1 MTSRPRSSSLYL
13 RTLIAILVAVLVGA
27 AIIAAAIWG
36 AIRIGHPVGM
46 VVAAAGILTG
56 VVYLTARFIHH
67 QLDLPL
73 RQLMDSAK
81 EIARGNFDH
90 KVHVTASDELNQ
102 LSRIFN
108 YMTLELKRM
117 TDLNINQI
125 IREQIKT
132 EAILRNIADGVI
144 VSGPFDEVL
153 LINNVVEKWFG
164 IREKDILACSLTYFI
179 PDLKPLLEATKQS
192 DEGSVIR
199 QEIET
204 HPDAPQNNIVLSAH
218 ASKII
223 DDRELLAI
231 VIVLRNITKEKEVD
245 RLKTELVSVVA
256 HELRSPLTSIAG
268 FSEVVSQDK
277 ELSPGRRQEYMEIIR
292 SESARL
298 ADMIDKFLNISR
310 IESGQTVVNRS
321 SIDLVGV
328 VEGVLSVHRP
338 LAERKNIEVEL
349 ATDPDMPPAFA
360 DPDLMGQLIINLF
373 SNAVKYSPEDTKI
386 RMTVT
391 RTPDHA
397 LIRIRDQGFGMS
409 KENVR
414 KLFTKFFRAK
424 DDKRLHDIEGSGLG
438 LAFVKEIVTQH
449 GGKITVESEL
459 GKGSVFSVYIPLAER
474 SAVGA
479 GSN

>member
-1 MTSRPRSSSLYL
+1 MAIVPRFSNLYFKTFL
-13 RTLIAILVAVLVGA
+13 TILSAVLLGAAAVGA
-27 AIIAAAIWG
+27 ATWASL
-36 AIRIGHPVGM
+36 RIGHPVGM
-46 VVAAAGILTG
+46 GILAALCIG
-56 VVYLTARFIHH
+56 AAIYAAARFIHH
-67 QLDLPL
+67 QLDQPI
-73 RQLMDSAK
+73 RQFMDSAK

-90 KVHVTASDELNQ
+90 KVTVTASDELRQ
-102 LSRIFN
+102 LSKIFN

-117 TDLNINQI
+117 TDLNISQI

-179 PDLKPLLEATKQS
+179 PDLKPLLEETKQS
-192 DEGSVIR
+192 EADAGIR

-204 HPDAPQNNIVLSAH
+204 HPHSHQNNIILSAH

-277 ELSPGRRQEYMEIIR
+277 DLSEGRRQEYMEIIHA
-292 SESARL
+292 ESARL
-298 ADMIDKFLNISR
+298 ADLIDKFLNISR
-310 IESGQTVVNRS
+310 IESGQTPINRMP
-321 SIDLVGV
+321 IDLSGV
-328 VEGVLSVHRP
+328 VSGVLGVHQP
-338 LAERKNIEVEL
+338 LADRKRIEVEL
-349 ATDPDMPPAFA
+349 TTDPDMPMALA
-360 DPDLMGQLIINLF
+360 DPELIGQLVLNLF
-373 SNAVKYSPEDTKI
+373 SNAIKYSPEDSKI

-391 RTPDHA
+391 RTRDYA
-397 LIRIRDQGFGMS
+397 LIRVRDEGFGMS

-449 GGKITVESEL
+449 EGRITVESEL
-459 GKGSVFSVYIPLAER
+459 GKGSVFSVYIPLIGTLAR
-474 SAVGA
+474 GS